1 MLRGIGERP
10 VLAVLVG
17 AVAIAFSGV
26 LFRLAHVSPST
37 GAFYRCVFALPPL
50 WLLARMET
58 RRFGRPARH
67 AVLLAWLAGAFF
79 AADLILWH
87 NAIEQV
93 GAGLATV
100 LGNTQVILVGLLAWA
115 LLGERPHRSSLAAIP
130 IVGFG
135 VVLISGALERGAYG
149 SNPGLGAVYGV
160 LTGIAYSGFLLA
172 LREGGRDLRRPAGPL
187 FTATFASALGCAA
200 IGAVVGDLDVTPS
213 RAALGWL
220 LLLGRIAPGTELR
233 QAIDDV
239 IRSREGAL
247 IVIGDPGELSFLFSG
262 GMRLDQPFTPQFL
275 YELAKMDGAII
286 VTPTLTKIAYANVQL
301 MPDPTIPSNE
311 TGTRHRTAERVAKQ
325 TGALVISIS
334 QQRETVTVFIGQSR
348 SQLDPIADGLAK
360 TTEALATLETYR
372 PRLDQVLTRLTA
384 PEV

>member
-50 WLLARMET
+50 WLLARLET
-58 RRFGRPARH
+58 RRYGRPGRRL
-67 AVLLAWLAGAFF
+67 VLLAWLAGAFF

-87 NAIEQV
+87 NAIDRV

-100 LGNTQVILVGLLAWA
+100 LGNTQVVLVGLLAWA

-130 IVGFG
+130 IVAFG
-135 VVLISGALERGAYG
+135 VVLISGALEQGAYG

-187 FTATFASALGCAA
+187 FIATLGSALGCAA
-200 IGAVVGDLDVTPS
+200 IGAVVGDLDLTPS
-213 RAALGWL
+213 WAATGWLAVLALSSQVLGWL
-220 LLLGRIAPGTELR
+220 LIATSLPRLPAVVTSILLTLQPVCSVVFA
-233 QAIDDV
+233 
-239 IRSREGAL
+239 AL
-247 IVIGDPGELSFLFSG
+247 ILDESPSLLQLG
-262 GMRLDQPFTPQFL
+262 GAACILAGLVTATVGRREAPVAEP
-275 YELAKMDGAII
+275 ELAG
-286 VTPTLTKIAYANVQL
+286 
-301 MPDPTIPSNE
+301 
-311 TGTRHRTAERVAKQ
+311 
-325 TGALVISIS
+325 
-334 QQRETVTVFIGQSR
+334 
-348 SQLDPIADGLAK
+348 
-360 TTEALATLETYR
+360 
-372 PRLDQVLTRLTA
+372 
-384 PEV
+384 